1 MEEDN
6 PNNKSTNARRLSRSS
21 LIGLLVSLG
30 LITIVGLMIVV
41 QFWPKIVAKLKPVE
55 SPPVQTKVV
64 EDKNMLS
71 FSEQVS
77 YADVVDKVAPS
88 VVSILTSTQTS
99 SIWGQSVTQSGAGSG
114 VVLTADGYVLTNKH
128 VIDGAHKILVVTSD
142 GKNHADVEVVIADP
156 NNDLAFLKIKE
167 VQGLQPIELGDS
179 KTIKVGQPVL
189 AIGNALGEYQNTVT
203 NGIIS
208 GVGRNITAQDSLGR
222 TQENLSDLI
231 QTNAAIN
238 SGNSGGALVNAGG
251 QLIGINTAMAQN
263 ANGIGFAIP
272 VGAAK
277 GFIKQLGKQSVKR
290 AYLGVK
296 YINLT
301 PVVAQ
306 EYQLNTTKGAL
317 IDRADGVQSG
327 SPAHKAGLKNG
338 DIILKINN
346 FTVGSAGGVATLV
359 SEYAPGDTIKMTI
372 KRGDKT
378 LEVSATLVAFP
389 ES

>member
-1 MEEDN
+1 MEE
-6 PNNKSTNARRLSRSS
+6 NNSNHKSTKTHRLSKSN
-21 LIGLLVSLG
+21 LTGLLVSLG
-30 LITIVGLMIVV
+30 VVAILGLATLI
-41 QFWPKIVAKLKPVE
+41 QFWPQIISKLKPAE
-55 SPPVQTKVV
+55 PSSPQLEIT
-64 EDKNMLS
+64 EDKNKFS
-71 FSEQVS
+71 FNDQVS
-77 YADVVDKVAPS
+77 YADVVAKVAPS
-88 VVSILTSTQTS
+88 VVSILTSTQAS
-99 SIWGQSVTQSGAGSG
+99 SFWGQSITQSGAGSG
-114 VVLTADGYVLTNKH
+114 VVLTTDGYILTNKH
-128 VIDGAHKILVVTSD
+128 VIDGAHEILVVTSD
-142 GKNHADVEVVIADP
+142 GKNHTDVEVAVIDP

-167 VQGLQPIELGDS
+167 VQNLQPIELGDS

-203 NGIIS
+203 NGIVS
-208 GVGRNITAQDSLGR
+208 GVGRNITAQDSFGR

-272 VGAAK
+272 IGAAK
-277 GFIKQLGKQSVKR
+277 GIIKQLGNQSVKR
-290 AYLGVK
+290 SYLGVK

-306 EYQLNTTKGAL
+306 EYQLDITKGAL

-327 SPAHKAGLKNG
+327 SPAHRAGLKNG
-338 DIILKINN
+338 DIILKIND

-359 SEYAPGDTIKMTI
+359 SEYAPGDTIKMTVR
-372 KRGDKT
+372 RGNKT
-378 LEVSATLVAFP
+378 FEAKATLIAFP
-389 ES
+389 EL